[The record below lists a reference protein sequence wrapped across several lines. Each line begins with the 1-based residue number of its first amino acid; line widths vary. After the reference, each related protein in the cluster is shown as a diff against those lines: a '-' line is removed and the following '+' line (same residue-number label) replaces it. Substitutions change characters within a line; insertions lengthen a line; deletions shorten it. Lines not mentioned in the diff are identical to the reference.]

1 MDLTGFRVRI
11 ETDTLSAGKYQVGM
25 LFADQT
31 SRQRIVNWAPNL
43 LLIGAEQD
51 TEQTE

>member
-1 MDLTGFRVRI
+1 
-11 ETDTLSAGKYQVGM
+11 M